1 MFYSLLRPFLFLR
14 DAEIAHESAVQLLSG
29 LQDRPTGSALLRA
42 LAGRIPSAPVQT
54 MGLEFAHPLG
64 MAAGFDKDAR
74 CVIALQELG
83 FAFVEVGTVTPRP
96 QPGNARPRLW
106 RFPEAEALVNALGFP
121 GEGMEAVRVRL
132 DALRESGELRIPV
145 GVNIGKN
152 QDTADDQVTGDYVA
166 VLDHLHGVADFFV
179 VNVSSPNT
187 PGLRDLQAIE
197 KLRPLL
203 DTLMQRNHARGT
215 KPLLVKIAPDLAD
228 EDVVAVGQLAKE
240 LDIAGV
246 VAGNTS
252 LRRDVVPHAAS
263 LDRGGLSGAPQFP
276 RTVELIRL
284 LRAELAQLQT
294 LIAVGGISSPD
305 RLDRV
310 LSLGADLAEVY
321 TAFIYL
327 GPRCAR
333 RLVKR

>member
-1 MFYSLLRPFLFLR
+1 MLYSLLKKFLFLR
-14 DAEIAHESAVQLLSG
+14 DPEMAHESALRLLSV
-29 LQDRPTGSALLRA
+29 LQDSTAGSALLRA
-42 LAGRIPSAPVQT
+42 LAGRIPAAPVQV

-74 CVIALQELG
+74 CVLALQEFG
-83 FAFVEVGTVTPRP
+83 FSFVEVGTITPRP

-121 GEGMEAVRVRL
+121 GEGVEAVRVRL
-132 DALRESGELRIPV
+132 DSLRESGLLRIPV

-152 QDTADDQVTGDYVA
+152 KDTSNDKAVSDYLE

-187 PGLRDLQAIE
+187 PGLRDLQAME
-197 KLRPLL
+197 NLRPLL
-203 DTLMQRNHARGT
+203 GTLMERNHVRGA

-228 EDVVAVGQLAKE
+228 EDMIAVGRLVRELGLAG
-240 LDIAGV
+240 I
-246 VAGNTS
+246 VAGNTT
-252 LRRDVVPHAAS
+252 LRRDLVPRAEA

-284 LRAELAQLQT
+284 LRSELTEHQT
-294 LIAVGGISSPD
+294 IIAAGGISSPD
-305 RLDRV
+305 RLSRA
-310 LSLGADLAEVY
+310 LSLGANLCEVY

-327 GPRCAR
+327 GPRC
-333 RLVKR
+333 VKRLLTT

>member
-1 MFYSLLRPFLFLR
+1 MLYSLLKKFLFLR
-14 DAEIAHESAVQLLSG
+14 DPEIAHESALQLLSA
-29 LQDRPTGSALLRA
+29 LQDSPTGSAWLRA
-42 LAGRIPSAPVQT
+42 LAGRVPSAPVQT
-54 MGLEFAHPLG
+54 MELEFAHPLG

-74 CVIALQELG
+74 CVLALQELG
-83 FAFVEVGTVTPRP
+83 FSFVEVGTVTPHP
-96 QPGNARPRLW
+96 QPGNERPRLW

-132 DALRESGELRIPV
+132 DSVRDSGALRIAV

-152 QDTADDQVTGDYVA
+152 KDTADDQAASDYAA

-203 DTLMQRNHARGT
+203 STLMEHNHARGAL
-215 KPLLVKIAPDLAD
+215 PLLVKIAPDLAD
-228 EDVVAVGQLAKE
+228 EDVVAVARLARE
-240 LDIAGV
+240 LGLTGI
-246 VAGNTS
+246 VAGNSTV
-252 LRRDVVPHAAS
+252 RRDLVPRAAE

-284 LRAELAQLQT
+284 LRGELAQHQT
-294 LIAVGGISSPD
+294 LIAAGGISTSE
-305 RLDRV
+305 RLTRV
-310 LSLGADLAEVY
+310 LSLGANLAEVY

-333 RLVKR
+333 RLVRM